1 MSVSCL
7 ERKDIVSVI
16 GRHVKSLICKRGM
29 CPVVWGVAFGLIL
42 YAGYFFGHEMIKVK
56 CERFMQERYVVMP
69 EQITDAWL
77 KDCLSRVPGVRAQ
90 VFSPGSLRFFG
101 CDSQVMGFLN
111 YDRDEQLLSFVTGM
125 SVKYNE
131 YLYEIA
137 NYRNLAGNFQRL
149 CFDDE
154 KEFLSLMMEVDL
166 AAGVTAGQVEHS
178 GRIFV
183 QAMANFY
190 NDFMN

>member
-1 MSVSCL
+1 MNVSCL
-7 ERKDIVSVI
+7 EKENIVSVI
-16 GRHVKSLICKRGM
+16 GRSVKSLIRKRAM
-29 CPVVWGVAFGLIL
+29 WPVVWGIAFGLIL
-42 YAGYFFGHEMIKVK
+42 YAGYFFGHEMVKVT

-77 KDCLSRVPGVRAQ
+77 KDCLSRVPGVRVQA
-90 VFSPGSLRFFG
+90 FSPGSLRFFA

-111 YDRDEQLLSFVTGM
+111 YDRDEQLLSFVTGV

-149 CFDDE
+149 CFDEE
-154 KEFLSLMMEVDL
+154 KEFLSLTMDVDI

-178 GRIFV
+178 WRIFIEG
-183 QAMANFY
+183 MEKFY
-190 NDFMN
+190 DDFMN